1 MKNIF
6 EIMKEFGLEIP
17 EDKRKDFEKAVLDN
31 YKTISDYDVQAE
43 KLRTAEG
50 KVTTLTESLDK
61 FKDVN
66 VDELNNTINTL
77 KTDLANKDKELTDK
91 LAERDFMDV
100 LKDSIHAAHG
110 KDAEMIIKLLN
121 VDELKKSKNQK
132 EDIAA
137 AIKAMSENDI
147 TKGMFGETEKKDETI
162 GTGNL
167 IGQVSKAGGTNTASL
182 KDALKERYN
191 K

>member
-66 VDELNNTINTL
+66 VDELNNTITTL

-121 VDELKKSKNQK
+121 IDELRKSKNQK
-132 EDIAA
+132 EDITA

-167 IGQVSKAGGTNTASL
+167 IGQVGRAGGTNTASL
-182 KDALKERYN
+182 KDALKERY

>member
-66 VDELNNTINTL
+66 VDELNNTITTL

-100 LKDSIHAAHG
+100 LKDIPENIAVECPVV
-110 KDAEMIIKLLN
+110 KM
-121 VDELKKSKNQK
+121 QK
-132 EDIAA
+132 
-137 AIKAMSENDI
+137 
-147 TKGMFGETEKKDETI
+147 
-162 GTGNL
+162 
-167 IGQVSKAGGTNTASL
+167 
-182 KDALKERYN
+182 
-191 K
+191 